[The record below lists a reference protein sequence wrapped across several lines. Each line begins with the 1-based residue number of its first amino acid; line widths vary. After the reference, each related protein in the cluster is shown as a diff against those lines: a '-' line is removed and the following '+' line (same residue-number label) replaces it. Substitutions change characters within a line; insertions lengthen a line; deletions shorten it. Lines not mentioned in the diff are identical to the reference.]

1 MQIERRGAIRFGD
14 ASLHISEDGYPAGAA
29 RIEWDKAFKRQ
40 VFARIVQQLNR
51 IGWTLEIPAEKIER
65 YGLRFARDYR
75 EGRKGDL
82 QCELSVGGRCIELQM
97 WQDVANVKNRN
108 GGRYDFDKEERMP
121 YLLRLEMERTR
132 RRIRDYLCN
141 VFSAYEFEESRR
153 LVVGPGL
160 GQVTALEYVLHDQR
174 NTGHYRPELGH
185 ASFSNDAQDSGDGL
199 VIENGM
205 RVYAQDYDGRIVV
218 GNAYY
223 CLNGNW
229 NIVTGRY
236 GKLHNIWHKQI
247 WVNCPGDLRSK
258 RNERTRRK
266 RLEQEMSKAVARMDY
281 RRAEVLRDVLFPK
294 GQALFLIWH
303 KEKDVYF
310 GPNYSGYTNDTTDA
324 GKYTRDELE
333 PYLHGALE
341 TDRFKAVEIRAA

>member
-1 MQIERRGAIRFGD
+1 MQIERCGTVRFGD
-14 ASLHISEDGYPAGAA
+14 ASLHVSEDDYPAGSA
-29 RIEWDKAFKRQ
+29 RIEWDKVFKRQ

-51 IGWTLEIPAEKIER
+51 IGWTLEIPAEKVER
-65 YGLRFARDYR
+65 YGQSFARGYR
-75 EGRKGDL
+75 EGRKGNL
-82 QCELSVGGRCIELQM
+82 QCELGVSGRCIELKM
-97 WQDVANVKNRN
+97 WQDVANVKNSN
-108 GGRYDFDKEERMP
+108 GGRYDFDKEKRMP

-141 VFSAYEFEESRR
+141 VFSGYEFKDSRQ
-153 LVVGPGL
+153 LVMGPGL
-160 GQVTALEYVLHDQR
+160 GQVTALEYALHDQKSS
-174 NTGHYRPELGH
+174 GHYQPELGH

-205 RVYAQDYDGRIVV
+205 RVYAQDYTGRIIT

-229 NIVTGRY
+229 MIVTGRY
-236 GKLHNIWHKQI
+236 GAIFNVWHKQV
-247 WVNCPGDLRSK
+247 WVNSPGDLRRK

-294 GQALFLIWH
+294 DQALFLIWH

-310 GPNYSGYTNDTTDA
+310 RSNYSGYTSDTVDA

-341 TDRFKAVEIRAA
+341 TDRFKAVEVRAA